1 MYEYK
6 FLWKTMYHFLDFEKP
21 ISILEGKIEE
31 LRNLSSSDGI
41 NIGFEVNKLEE
52 QLEKELKKTY
62 SKLSPWEKVKVA
74 RHPLRPHPSDI
85 IKKIFSNWQPLAGDR
100 NYAED
105 NAILGG
111 LAKFEDS
118 PCVIIGIEKGKTVD
132 SRIFHNFGM
141 VRPEGYRKA
150 QRLINFANKFSLPV
164 FTFIDTAGAYP
175 GKGAEERGQ
184 AEAIAKCI
192 KTSLNSTV
200 PIISVITGEGGS
212 GGAVALATGNKV
224 IMLEHSIYSVISP
237 EGCASILWRSA
248 DNNEQAANALKLTA
262 QDLIKLNVIDEIIPE
277 PIGAA
282 HRDHN
287 SIMLSIQNSL
297 RSNLEELY
305 KLKSDEL
312 ISARKKRFI
321 NF

>member
-1 MYEYK
+1 
-6 FLWKTMYHFLDFEKP
+6 MYHFLDFEKP

-62 SKLSPWEKVKVA
+62 AKLSPWEKVKVA
-74 RHPLRPHPSDI
+74 RHPHRPHPSDI

-105 NAILGG
+105 NAVLGG
-111 LAKFEDS
+111 LAKFEGN

-132 SRIFHNFGM
+132 TRIFHNFGM

-150 QRLINFANKFSLPV
+150 QRLIDFANKFSLPV

-212 GGAVALATGNKV
+212 GGAVALATANKV

-248 DNNEQAANALKLTA
+248 DNNEKAANALKLTA
-262 QDLIKLNVIDEIIPE
+262 QDLLKLNVIDEIIPE

-282 HRDHN
+282 HRDHD
-287 SIMLSIQNSL
+287 SIMMSIKNSL
-297 RSNLEELY
+297 RYNLEELY
-305 KLKSDEL
+305 KLKSEEL
-312 ISARKKRFI
+312 ILARKKGL
-321 NF
+321 

>member
-1 MYEYK
+1 
-6 FLWKTMYHFLDFEKP
+6 MYHFLDFEKP

-111 LAKFEDS
+111 LAKFEGC

-192 KTSLNSTV
+192 KTSLNSSV

-212 GGAVALATGNKV
+212 GGAVALATANKV

-248 DNNEQAANALKLTA
+248 DNNEKAANALKLTA
-262 QDLIKLNVIDEIIPE
+262 QDLLKLNVIDEIIPE

-282 HRDHN
+282 HRDHDT
-287 SIMLSIQNSL
+287 IMLSIRNSL
-297 RSNLEELY
+297 RSNLEQLY
-305 KLKSDEL
+305 KLKSEEL